1 MGTTGS
7 SWAQTQS
14 SQIAAV
20 LRTTFKNDP
29 DALQERIAM
38 VIDGTSWHRSDQ
50 PKAPANVYLSK
61 LPPYAPE
68 LNPIENLWHYFRS
81 HFWSN
86 RFYPGWEDLMD
97 AAVAAMDAAAAAP
110 ELIKSVCAAPYLTR
124 GSRQN

>member
-68 LNPIENLWHYFRS
+68 LNPIEH
-81 HFWSN
+81 
-86 RFYPGWEDLMD
+86 
-97 AAVAAMDAAAAAP
+97 A
-110 ELIKSVCAAPYLTR
+110 
-124 GSRQN
+124 